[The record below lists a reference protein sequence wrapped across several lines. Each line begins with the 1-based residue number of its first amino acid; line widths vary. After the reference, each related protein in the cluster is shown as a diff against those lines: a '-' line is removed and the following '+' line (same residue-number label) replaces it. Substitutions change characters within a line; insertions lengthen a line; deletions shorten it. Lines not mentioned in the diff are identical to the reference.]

1 MMKRLAYLYTV
12 SGNISSIAEFSKV
25 LSFIVLSLN
34 VIRCEYFAIP
44 RDSNNQYLRKLTNSN
59 CNQLAF

>member
-1 MMKRLAYLYTV
+1 MKRLAYLYTV

-34 VIRCEYFAIP
+34 VTRCECLTIP
-44 RDSNNQYLRKLTNSN
+44 RDTNNQYLRKL
-59 CNQLAF
+59 